1 MVPKSS
7 AALCIQIM
15 EATWRHR
22 PDDRPSF
29 SQLVGLLEEARPDQ
43 LQAVLPSSSATRGHG
58 LLDYSQGEIITVLD
72 KQPQQQAG
80 LEKTRFFLNLAQ

>member
-1 MVPKSS
+1 MGEPAKWCPNHLPPF
-7 AALCIQIM
+7 AQIM

-43 LQAVLPSSSATRGHG
+43 LQAVLPASATRGHG

-72 KQPQQQAG
+72 KQPQLQAG
-80 LEKTRFFLNLAQ
+80 LEKTRVF

>member
-1 MVPKSS
+1 
-7 AALCIQIM
+7 M

-43 LQAVLPSSSATRGHG
+43 LQAVLPASTRGHG

-72 KQPQQQAG
+72 KQPQLQAG
-80 LEKTRFFLNLAQ
+80 LAIKKPTQKKPPKKTTKNGFFGFC

>member
-1 MVPKSS
+1 
-7 AALCIQIM
+7 M

-43 LQAVLPSSSATRGHG
+43 LQAVLPASATRGHG

-80 LEKTRFFLNLAQ
+80 LEKTWL